1 VSHRPAVRIFVAV
14 LILIETLVFEIQG
27 SRRHDEKLIRIGA
40 ETGCICGRG
49 GLTLTRMD
57 TAVANIIHSGAI
69 RHDLAWTSKE

>member
-1 VSHRPAVRIFVAV
+1 VSHRPAVRILVAV
-14 LILIETLVFEIQG
+14 LILIEALVFEIQG
-27 SRRHDEKLIRIGA
+27 SMRHNEKLIRIGA

-57 TAVANIIHSGAI
+57 TAVANIIHSGAS